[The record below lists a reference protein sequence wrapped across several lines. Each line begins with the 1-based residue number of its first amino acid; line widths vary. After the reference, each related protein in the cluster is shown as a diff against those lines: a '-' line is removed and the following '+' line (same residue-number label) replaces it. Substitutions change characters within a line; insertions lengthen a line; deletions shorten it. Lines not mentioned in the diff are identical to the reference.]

1 MYYDI
6 IDYVEEVFQTMVE
19 SIGTEKI
26 KNAIEEL
33 NNLTPPPMNTML
45 TKQPREEAIAKKRMR
60 EAMQLANVPPTNP
73 GNFIHSET
81 QFETLISITNHNQC
95 N

>member
-6 IDYVEEVFQTMVE
+6 VDYVEEVFQTMVE

-45 TKQPREEAIAKKRMR
+45 TKLPRVEAIAKKRMR
-60 EAMQLANVPPTNP
+60 EAMQLTNVPPTNP

-81 QFETLISITNHNQC
+81 
-95 N
+95 